1 MMDMQLAEAA
11 AMMQQHPELNTMENR
26 NMLQRLGRH
35 IAGGGGP
42 PPPGLE
48 VKKEK
53 GDGTTYTL
61 TIQDKDDH
69 GHGLPQPFVVLT
81 SQGSVENYT
90 LEQRAW
96 KAIYNFYPIAVA
108 EFLRITTHSTDFSLE
123 DKIVYLKL
131 MPGAKLPVLPRT
143 YLLSNENEFI
153 TLAFD
158 DADVDIGD
166 RQIVKDDF
174 NKYKIQ
180 VDGKLTEEELARS
193 LQEWLVMHNM
203 YAPPRQLGN
212 VYNLGEEENS
222 GEEKEE
228 EDYG

>member
-35 IAGGGGP
+35 IAGGGR

-48 VKKEK
+48 VTKEK
-53 GDGTTYTL
+53 GDDTKYTL

-81 SQGSVENYT
+81 SQGGVENYT

-108 EFLRITTHSTDFSLE
+108 EFLRITFQSIDYGLQ

-131 MPGAKLPVLPRT
+131 MPGAKLPVLST
-143 YLLSNENEFI
+143 ELLSNKNEPI
-153 TLAFD
+153 TFTVAAFD

-174 NKYKIQ
+174 NNYKIQ
-180 VDGKLTEEELARS
+180 ADGKLTDEELAQS
-193 LQEWLVMHNM
+193 LQQWLKMHNM
-203 YAPPRQLGN
+203 YAPPAQLGN
-212 VYNLGEEENS
+212 VYNLGEEE
-222 GEEKEE
+222 EE
-228 EDYG
+228 Y